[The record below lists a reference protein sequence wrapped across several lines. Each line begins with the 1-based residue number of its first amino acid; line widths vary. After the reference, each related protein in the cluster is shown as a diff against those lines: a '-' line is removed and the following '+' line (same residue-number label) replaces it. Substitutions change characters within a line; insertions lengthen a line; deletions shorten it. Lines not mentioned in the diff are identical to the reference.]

1 MSSSTNLRPKPSML
15 AAIDR
20 FVSCIVYSVRGW
32 AINFNVHLYIYICI
46 YIIAYCVYV
55 YIYIYVCVYY
65 YTSYFVICEIML
77 VPVLHPIAARST
89 GSFSIC

>member
-32 AINFNVHLYIYICI
+32 AINFNVHLYIYIYMYIYNCI
-46 YIIAYCVYV
+46 LCIC
-55 YIYIYVCVYY
+55 IYIYVCVYY